1 MNVVSENREIVGT
14 LKTLLGTYNLL
25 SVSSNNYVLPV
36 YLRNSGAVMF
46 RGLNDEGYETEII
59 VRGDFVVMPLEFPV
73 VLPVKRVLS
82 KEEEKDYNID
92 DLKRDLIEQEL

>member
-1 MNVVSENREIVGT
+1 
-14 LKTLLGTYNLL
+14 
-25 SVSSNNYVLPV
+25 
-36 YLRNSGAVMF
+36 MF